1 MPLCVSEMDTNKN
14 NVSVHRGKGNGRN
27 VVCLLSCTEM
37 VVGKIKVTLK
47 TAFRRMRLSF
57 LILQC
62 SPPRTK
68 GPKPVEELE
77 KLVIKRTS
85 LEESTSSYLFLFL
98 VLFFSHFLHI
108 KIKPSKHINN
118 LSTFPSVLSTHFS
131 LLFTLTLSNPI
142 TVTHQASLSMGFF
155 QARIL
160 EWVAIPFSKGSSQP
174 RDHPGCPAL
183 KADSYDLP
191 TRKAYTLPITLLGN
205 SQFQYVVA

>member
-14 NVSVHRGKGNGRN
+14 NVSVHRGRGNGRN
-27 VVCLLSCTEM
+27 VVCLWSCTEM

-47 TAFRRMRLSF
+47 TAFRPQLSF

-62 SPPRTK
+62 SPPPPK

-131 LLFTLTLSNPI
+131 LFFILTLSNPI
-142 TVTHQASLSMGFF
+142 TVTHQAPLSMGFSR
-155 QARIL
+155 Q
-160 EWVAIPFSKGSSQP
+160 E
-174 RDHPGCPAL
+174 
-183 KADSYDLP
+183 Y
-191 TRKAYTLPITLLGN
+191 
-205 SQFQYVVA
+205 